1 MTLRICE
8 QIFVR
13 NFEKFRKII
22 QVQIL
27 TPKKLVSG
35 ITDIEPWY
43 FETFNEAN
51 PNVELFIKRDD
62 NTGATLTGNKVRK
75 LEFLLSDALENKAD
89 DLKNAGAAVG
99 EFTDKV
105 KGLSGA
111 IGALDDEFNK
121 FGAIARDLDTLHKQ
135 MDEVHDFIGKVA
147 AYRQDVDDLAREA
160 EDIIRQGFAPNAR
173 EMKDTVSGL
182 QRNLDKLDTKGM

>member
-1 MTLRICE
+1 MTISKNKNRW
-8 QIFVR
+8 FD
-13 NFEKFRKII
+13 FE
-22 QVQIL
+22 
-27 TPKKLVSG
+27 
-35 ITDIEPWY
+35 
-43 FETFNEAN
+43 
-51 PNVELFIKRDD
+51 
-62 NTGATLTGNKVRK
+62 
-75 LEFLLSDALENKAD
+75 
-89 DLKNAGAAVG
+89 KNAGAAVG

-147 AYRQDVDDLAREA
+147 GYRQDVDELAREA

-173 EMKDTVSGL
+173 EMKDTVSSL